1 MSGKRPPPEFF
12 GFAGMP
18 RPCQIPPA
26 VKTIFEKIRDGEIPA
41 DVIHRDEHCFAFRDI
56 SPQAPFHV
64 LIVPNKPIPRI
75 GEAEPGDQAILG
87 HLLLTAA
94 KIASG
99 LGLAQSGFRVVIN
112 NGPHGGETVPHL
124 HVHLLGGRQLTW
136 PPG

>member
-1 MSGKRPPPEFF
+1 MSGNRPPPEFF
-12 GFAGMP
+12 GFAGKP

-41 DVIHRDEHCFAFRDI
+41 DVVHRDEQCFAFRDI
-56 SPQAPFHV
+56 SPQAPVHI
-64 LIVPNKPIPRI
+64 LIVPNKPIPRVS
-75 GEAEPGDQAILG
+75 EAEPVDQVLLG

-99 LGLAQSGFRVVIN
+99 LGLSESGFRVVIN

-124 HVHLLGGRQLTW
+124 HVHLLGDRQLTW